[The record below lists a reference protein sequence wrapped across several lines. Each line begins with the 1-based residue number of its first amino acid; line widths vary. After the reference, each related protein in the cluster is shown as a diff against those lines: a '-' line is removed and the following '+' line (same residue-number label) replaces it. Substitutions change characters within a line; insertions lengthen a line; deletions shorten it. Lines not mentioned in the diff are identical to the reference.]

1 MNEENELYS
10 KRIHRLGR
18 WTSVIA
24 LFFMLLVPF
33 GTAYYF
39 GVKLQVNEIWAAAFG
54 LIATF
59 LPTAVVENISYY
71 PVFGAGAMY
80 LSSITGNILNM
91 KLPAVVSGHQ
101 IADVEP
107 GSDKGD
113 VIAIISVGIS
123 SLVTVTILILGN
135 FVVGEVLAPIL
146 NHPVLKPGFNNITP
160 ALLGAITVPQLMRA
174 KKLAITPL
182 IVALGA
188 YLIIGPENFGA
199 VQSYV
204 LIATMVISV
213 GAAYLMHKRGMLES
227 K

>member
-1 MNEENELYS
+1 MQKGNQS
-10 KRIHRLGR
+10 FTKRINLLGR

-24 LFFMLLVPF
+24 LFFMLLVPY

-39 GVKLQVNEIWAAAFG
+39 GVKFQLNEVLAASIG

-71 PVFGAGAMY
+71 PVFGSGAMY

-101 IADVEP
+101 IAKVNP
-107 GSDKGD
+107 GTEKGD

-123 SLVTVTILILGN
+123 SLVTIAVLLLGN
-135 FVVGEVLAPIL
+135 FVVGEALAPVL
-146 NHPVLKPGFNNITP
+146 SNPVLKLGFDNITP
-160 ALLGAITVPQLMRA
+160 ALLGAITIPRLVQA
-174 KKLAITPL
+174 KKLAITPV
-182 IVALGA
+182 IIAVVA
-188 YLIIGPENFGA
+188 YLMIGPENFGA

-204 LIATMVISV
+204 LITVMAVSV
-213 GAAYLMHKRGMLES
+213 GVAYLLHKRNLLDS
-227 K
+227 